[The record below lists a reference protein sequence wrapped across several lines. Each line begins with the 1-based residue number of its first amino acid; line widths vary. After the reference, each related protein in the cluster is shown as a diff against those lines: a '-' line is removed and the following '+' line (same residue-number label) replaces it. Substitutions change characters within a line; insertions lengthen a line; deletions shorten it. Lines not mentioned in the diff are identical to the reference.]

1 MEQKVSQI
9 SLDKLKENNQNDI
22 KNIYNNI
29 ESLLIEPKV
38 IEYLQQHGYT
48 FKNFYEIIK

>member
-38 IEYLQQHGYT
+38 IEYLRNCKLLEEKQS
-48 FKNFYEIIK
+48 I